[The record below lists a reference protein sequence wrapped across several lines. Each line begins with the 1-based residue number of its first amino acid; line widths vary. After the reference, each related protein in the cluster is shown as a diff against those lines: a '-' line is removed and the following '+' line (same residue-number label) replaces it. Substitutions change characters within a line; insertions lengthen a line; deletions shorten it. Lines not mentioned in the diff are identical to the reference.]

1 MRGEA
6 EDRKTGHGR
15 RFREIVLIDEETY
28 ALKAGFDLIPGDAF
42 MPKSD
47 IRGQVPVR
55 TLGLLLIDGFALMSY
70 ASVIEPF
77 RAANTLAGRE
87 LYRWTHISVDGRQV
101 RASNGA
107 SILADHAVGDP
118 MACDTLFVFAAGDP
132 AQFSDSRTFAWLR
145 RLARSNVRLAG
156 VSGGPFLLARAG
168 VLAGYRATIHWDHQP
183 AFLEAFPT
191 LAIEPG
197 LYVIDRRRLTCAGGT
212 AGLDLA
218 IELIEREHGH
228 KLGYAGQR
236 MVHPH
241 RAACRPANRNGSA
254 CGNASASATIAFS
267 GFWRKWRRRWRSRA
281 AMQELAKLAGVSL
294 RQLERLFAKHLHE
307 TVSERYLRIRLEKA
321 AELLRKTGL
330 SVTAIGVA
338 CGFQSSSH
346 FSRAFKARYGMAPSS
361 QRWNRLRN
369 T

>member
-1 MRGEA
+1 
-6 EDRKTGHGR
+6 
-15 RFREIVLIDEETY
+15 
-28 ALKAGFDLIPGDAF
+28 
-42 MPKSD
+42 MPKND
-47 IRGQVPVR
+47 KADEAICR

-87 LYRWTHISVDGRQV
+87 LYRWRHISVDGRQI

-107 SILADHAVGDP
+107 AILADQAVGQP
-118 MACDTLFVFAAGDP
+118 IACDTLFVIAGGDP
-132 AQFSDSRTFAWLR
+132 VAFSDPKTFAWLR
-145 RLARSNVRLAG
+145 QLALSNVRLAG
-156 VSGGPFLLARAG
+156 ISGGPFLLARAG

-218 IELIEREHGH
+218 IELIEREHGS
-228 KLGYAGQR
+228 KL
-236 MVHPH
+236 
-241 RAACRPANRNGSA
+241 AAQVSEWFIRTEPRPAGKSQRLSLRERVGVSNDRVLRVLA
-254 CGNASASATIAFS
+254 EMEATLEEPA
-267 GFWRKWRRRWRSRA
+267 
-281 AMQELAKLAGVSL
+281 ELQQLAEIAGVSL
-294 RQLERLFAKHLHE
+294 RQLERLFASHMQE
-307 TVSERYLRIRLEKA
+307 TVSECYLRIRLEKA

-330 SVTAIGVA
+330 SVTAVGVA

-346 FSRAFKARYGMAPSS
+346 FSRTFKARYGKTPSAE
-361 QRWNRLRN
+361 RRRR
-369 T
+369 